1 MLLPLLILLTTL
13 LFLLLVFLLF
23 LLVVRRNAARG
34 QIALLS
40 DAGPTNLELED
51 QLDHQLQLAEQRWLE
66 QVPEP
71 IRVGYLRA
79 KLYQTQYPPNSLP
92 TDITLTQFLS
102 IQEKGVSAWAF
113 EPDYEN
119 NPALIVQART
129 EITFLS
135 DGIGMAPEE
144 GGGSSVQSNLP
155 LPRLNEVYYWE
166 CKMYTKPP
174 STTVA
179 IGLATKPFPSFT
191 LPGASLPT
199 PALSTAY

>member
-1 MLLPLLILLTTL
+1 M
-13 LFLLLVFLLF
+13 FLLF

-34 QIALLS
+34 QIALPP
-40 DAGPTNLELED
+40 DGGPTNLELED
-51 QLDHQLQLAEQRWLE
+51 QLDPRLQAQEQRWLD

-71 IRVGYLRA
+71 TKLGYLRA
-79 KLYQTQYPPNSLP
+79 KLWQTQYPPNSLP

-119 NPALIVQART
+119 NPALIVQGRT

-166 CKMYTKPP
+166 CKMYTKPQ

-191 LPGASLPT
+191 LPGAFL
-199 PALSTAY
+199 AVLQLSPLH